1 MRRLLKL
8 IPILLACFLFIL
20 NQTFAQSKFQYSGY
34 IKNGANGETLVGAV
48 VRDLNSSQ
56 IARTNNYGF
65 FSIQLPEGKQSFAIS
80 YVGFDEQI
88 FDVTISRDSVLNVE
102 MTPSGNKLEE
112 VVVSGRRK
120 VGNVSGV
127 QTGLVKLE
135 IKDIKNIP
143 VVFGEQDVLKTI
155 QLLPGVTSGGEG
167 SSSFYVRGG
176 GGDQNLI
183 LLDEAA
189 VYNASHLFGFF
200 STFNSDAIK
209 DVNFYKG
216 GMPAYFGG
224 KVSSVMDISMIDG
237 NNKEFGVEGGV
248 GLIASRLKVEGPIV
262 KDKGSFMIS
271 GRRTYA
277 DLFLKLSKDEDVNQS
292 KLFFYD
298 LNAKVNYRFNNKN
311 SLFLSGYFGKD
322 AMAYSNLFDFNW
334 GNATGTVRWN
344 HVWNNKLFSNTTF
357 IYSDFN
363 YNVNIEDNSNFKITS
378 KIENINL
385 KQDFQYYPNNDHQ
398 IRFGLQTSMQTIRPA
413 SLYGGDGSAVNTI
426 EIEPRKGL
434 ETAVY
439 VSDEWTLSDKF
450 KALYGLRVNQYSML
464 GPGTIYSFDAAGNPI
479 EKILYGKN
487 KVIKNYL
494 TFEPRLSLNY
504 MFNDMQ
510 SVKASF
516 NRNSQN
522 LHQLT
527 NTTSSLPTDQFVLS
541 SNNIK
546 PQLAS
551 QVSLGYFQNFQDA
564 KYEASVETY
573 YKDLQNQI
581 DFKNG
586 ADLQANE
593 MLDGELLFG
602 KGRAYGVEWFLKK
615 NKGKLTG
622 WLSYTLSK
630 SERQFDQINAGE
642 WFNARQDKTHNVS
655 LVAMYKL
662 TNKWTLGGTFVYY
675 TGDAVTFPSGK
686 YQVDGKTL
694 FYYTDRNRYRMP
706 NYHRLDVSAT
716 YDPGAKLNKRYSSS
730 WSFGLYN
737 AYNRK
742 NAYLI
747 DFKEN
752 EDNPNITEAYRIAL
766 FGIIP
771 SVTWNFK
778 F

>member
-1 MRRLLKL
+1 MLHSLKSIL
-8 IPILLACFLFIL
+8 PILFCFLFISY
-20 NQTFAQSKFQYSGY
+20 QSTAQSKFQYSGY
-34 IKNGANGETLVGAV
+34 VKNAANGETLIGAV
-48 VRDLNSSQ
+48 IRGADATQ
-56 IARTNNYGF
+56 ITRTNNYGF
-65 FSIQLPEGKQSFAIS
+65 YSIQLPAGNQSITIS
-80 YVGFDEQI
+80 YVGFEDRTFELVIQ
-88 FDVTISRDSVLNVE
+88 RDSVLNIDMNPE
-102 MTPSGNKLEE
+102 GKKLEE

-120 VGNVSGV
+120 IGNVSGV

-135 IKDIKNIP
+135 VKDIKNIP

-237 NNKEFGVEGGV
+237 NNKKFGVEGGI

-277 DLFLKLSKDEDVNQS
+277 DLFLKLSKDDDVNKS

-298 LNAKVNYRFNNKN
+298 LNAKLNYRFDDKN

-322 AMAYSNLFDFNW
+322 AMAYADLFDFNW
-334 GNATGTVRWN
+334 GNTTGTIRWN

-357 IYSDFN
+357 IFSDFN
-363 YNVNIEDNSNFKITS
+363 YNVNVEDDSNFKIIS
-378 KIENINL
+378 KIKNFNL

-398 IRFGLQTSMQTIRPA
+398 IRFGLQTSVQTIRPA
-413 SLYGGDGSAVNTI
+413 SLYGGEGAQVNTI

-434 ETAVY
+434 ETAIY
-439 VSDEWTLSDKF
+439 ASDEWTISDKF
-450 KALYGLRVNQYSML
+450 KALYGIRLNNYSML
-464 GPGTIYSFDAAGNPI
+464 GPGTIYSFDKEGNVL
-479 EKILYGKN
+479 EKNIYEKN
-487 KVIKNYL
+487 ELIQNYL
-494 TFEPRLSLNY
+494 TLEPRISLNY
-504 MFNDMQ
+504 MFNENQ
-510 SVKASF
+510 SIKASF

-546 PQLAS
+546 PQLAN
-551 QVSLGYFQNFQDA
+551 QVSLGYFQNFENA
-564 KYEASVETY
+564 KYEASVEAY
-573 YKDLQNQI
+573 YKNLQNQI

-593 MLDGELLFG
+593 LLDGELLFG
-602 KGRAYGVEWFLKK
+602 KGRAYGIEWFFKK
-615 NKGKLTG
+615 NRGKLTG

-630 SERQFDQINAGE
+630 SERQFDQINAGA
-642 WFNARQDKTHNVS
+642 WFNARQDKTHNVA

-662 TNKWTLGGTFVYY
+662 TEKWTLGSTFVYY

-694 FYYTDRNRYRMP
+694 FYYTDRNSYRMP
-706 NYHRLDVSAT
+706 NYHRLDLSAT
-716 YDPGAKLNKRYSSS
+716 YDPGVKENKKYSSS

-747 DFKEN
+747 DFREN
-752 EDNPNITEAYRIAL
+752 EDNPNITEAYRVAL

>member
-1 MRRLLKL
+1 MLRSLR
-8 IPILLACFLFIL
+8 PIFFVLFFLFFSQI
-20 NQTFAQSKFQYSGY
+20 FAQGKFQYSGY
-34 IKNGANGETLVGAV
+34 IKNAANGETLIGAV
-48 VRDLNSSQ
+48 IRDLNSSQ

-65 FSIQLPEGKQSFAIS
+65 YSIQLPAGSQTIAVS
-80 YVGFDEQI
+80 YVGFDEKIFNLQI
-88 FDVTISRDSVLNVE
+88 ERDSVLNID
-102 MTPSGNKLEE
+102 MTPGGRKLEE

-120 VGNVSGV
+120 IGNVSGV

-216 GMPAYFGG
+216 GMPAHFGG

-277 DLFLKLSKDEDVNQS
+277 DLFLKLSKDEDVNKS

-298 LNAKVNYRFNNKN
+298 LNAKVNYRFDNKN

-322 AMAYSNLFDFNW
+322 AMAYSDLFDFNW
-334 GNATGTVRWN
+334 GNATGTIRWN
-344 HVWNNKLFSNTTF
+344 HVWTNKLFSNTTF

-378 KIENINL
+378 KIENLNF

-398 IRFGLQTSMQTIRPA
+398 IRFGVQASVQTIHPA
-413 SLYGGDGSAVNTI
+413 SLFGGEGSAVNTI

-439 VSDEWTLSDKF
+439 VSDEWSISDKF
-450 KALYGLRVNQYSML
+450 KALYGIRVNNYSML
-464 GPGTIYSFDAAGNPI
+464 GPGTIYSFDADGNAT
-479 EKILYGKN
+479 EKTIYEKN
-487 KVIKNYL
+487 QIIQNYL
-494 TFEPRLSLNY
+494 TVEPRLSLNY
-504 MFNDMQ
+504 MFNDNQ
-510 SVKASF
+510 SIKASL

-546 PQLAS
+546 PQLAN
-551 QVSLGYFQNFQDA
+551 QVSLGYFQNFENA
-564 KYEASVETY
+564 KYEASVEAY

-602 KGRAYGVEWFLKK
+602 KGRAYGVEWFVKK

-630 SERQFDQINAGE
+630 SERQFDQINNGA
-642 WFNARQDKTHNVS
+642 WFNARQDKTHNVA

-662 TNKWTLGGTFVYY
+662 TDKWTLGSTFVYY

-694 FYYTDRNRYRMP
+694 FYYTDRNSYRMP

-716 YDPGAKLNKRYSSS
+716 YDPGVKLNKRYSSS

-747 DFKEN
+747 DFREN
-752 EDNPNITEAYRIAL
+752 EDNANITEAYRIAL